1 MLGGYSMKIQ
11 VPLEAG
17 QLADRYSKY
26 ATMANQID
34 NIPVVSFPLHI
45 SEAPQGTKTFALT
58 LLDWDAIPVSGFAWI
73 HWIAANI
80 PGDTVDIPADN
91 SQNPLVSMVQG
102 RNSTAGSLVGNKN
115 PITAFR
121 YNGPQPPNKIHN
133 YRLMV
138 FALDTSLELE
148 NGFWL
153 NELQHQMRGHI
164 LDTAEFIIPA
174 RN

>member
-1 MLGGYSMKIQ
+1 MKIQ

-26 ATMANQID
+26 ATLANQID
-34 NIPVVSFPLHI
+34 NIPIVSFPIHI
-45 SEAPQGTKTFALT
+45 SEVPKEAKTLALT
-58 LLDWDAIPVSGFAWI
+58 FLDWDAIPVSGFPWI

-80 PGDTVDIPADN
+80 PATVTDIPADN

-102 RNSTAGSLVGNKN
+102 RNSTAGSLIGNQN
-115 PITAFR
+115 PLTASR
-121 YNGPQPPNKIHN
+121 YNGPQPPDKTHN

-138 FALDTSLELE
+138 FALDTNLNLT

-153 NELQHQMRGHI
+153 NELQHQMQGHI
-164 LDTAEFIIPA
+164 LATAEFIIPA

>member
-1 MLGGYSMKIQ
+1 MKIQ

-34 NIPVVSFPLHI
+34 NTPIVSFPLHI
-45 SEAPQGTKTFALT
+45 SGTPKEAKTLALT
-58 LLDWDAIPVSGFAWI
+58 FLDWDAIPVCGFPWI

-80 PGDTVDIPADN
+80 PADVTDIPADN

-102 RNSTAGSLVGNKN
+102 RNSTAGSLIGNQN
-115 PITAFR
+115 PVTAFR
-121 YNGPQPPNKIHN
+121 YNGPQPPDKPHN

-138 FALDTSLELE
+138 FALDTNLELQ

-153 NELQHQMRGHI
+153 NELQHQMQGHI